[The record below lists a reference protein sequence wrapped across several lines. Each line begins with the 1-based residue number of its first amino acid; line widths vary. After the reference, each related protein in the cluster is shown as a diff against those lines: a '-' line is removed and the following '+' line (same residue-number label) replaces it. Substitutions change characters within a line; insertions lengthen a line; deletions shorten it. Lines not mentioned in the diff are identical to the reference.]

1 MMKYILI
8 LVMVLSHA
16 SFCFAVYLRNYMV
29 NVHSKIIVL
38 LFYGSYLIFIFTDLF
53 VFYRLVKYTYLKEE
67 TKMLEQLKDI
77 KKKQKDDIEVVIEE
91 EQRNKEMIIQRINGV
106 IEEIDQNNFDQA
118 KESFLEFYDD
128 FKASY
133 VKTYCD
139 NAYVNAVISNKKSL
153 MDKYGIDFKY
163 QIVLPQEMSLDV
175 LVLPTILFNILDN
188 AIQASEKAK
197 NKYIYLKIQYTHNF
211 ISIYMKNSNFHI
223 NDDSVKGMHGYGIS
237 IVEDIIKE
245 NEGSYEWH
253 DEEDVFEASLMLK
266 YKGANINVDRDRGR

>member
-1 MMKYILI
+1 MKYVLI
-8 LVMVLSHA
+8 LVMVLSQA
-16 SFCFAVYLRNYMV
+16 SFCIAVYLRSYVKKIN
-29 NVHSKIIVL
+29 SKIIVF
-38 LFYGSYLIFIFTDLF
+38 LFYGSYLIFIFTYLF
-53 VFYRLVKYTYLKEE
+53 IFYRLVKYIHLEEE
-67 TKMLEQLKDI
+67 TKLLIQLNDI
-77 KKKQKDDIEVVIEE
+77 KRKQKQDIEFVIEE
-91 EQRNKEMIIQRINGV
+91 EQKNKEKIVKQINDV
-106 IEEIDQNNFDQA
+106 VQQIDCDRYEQA
-118 KESFLEFYDD
+118 EKSFLEIYDD
-128 FKASY
+128 FKSNY
-133 VKTYCD
+133 TQTYCD

-163 QIVLPQEMSLDV
+163 QIVLPQKMSLDV

-197 NKYIYLKIQYTHNF
+197 NKYIYLKIQYTHHF

-223 NDDSVKGMHGYGIS
+223 NDESVKGMHGYGIS

-266 YKGANINVDRDRGR
+266 YKGADINVDRDRGR

>member
-1 MMKYILI
+1 MKYVLI
-8 LVMVLSHA
+8 LVMVLSQA
-16 SFCFAVYLRNYMV
+16 SFCIAVYLRSYVKKIN
-29 NVHSKIIVL
+29 SKIIVF
-38 LFYGSYLIFIFTDLF
+38 LFYGSYLIFIFTYLF
-53 VFYRLVKYTYLKEE
+53 IFYRLVKYIHLEEE
-67 TKMLEQLKDI
+67 TKLLIQLNDI
-77 KKKQKDDIEVVIEE
+77 KRKQKQDIEFVIEE
-91 EQRNKEMIIQRINGV
+91 EQKNKEKIVKQINDV
-106 IEEIDQNNFDQA
+106 VQQIDCDRYEQA
-118 KESFLEFYDD
+118 EKSFLEIYDD
-128 FKASY
+128 FKSNY
-133 VKTYCD
+133 TQTYCD

-163 QIVLPQEMSLDV
+163 QIVLPQKMSLDV

-223 NDDSVKGMHGYGIS
+223 NDESVKGMHGYGIS

-266 YKGANINVDRDRGR
+266 YKGADINVDRDRGR

>member
-1 MMKYILI
+1 MKYVLI
-8 LVMVLSHA
+8 LVMVLSQA
-16 SFCFAVYLRNYMV
+16 SFCIAVYLRSYVQKIN
-29 NVHSKIIVL
+29 SKIIVF
-38 LFYGSYLIFIFTDLF
+38 LFYGSYLIFIFTYLF
-53 VFYRLVKYTYLKEE
+53 IFYRLVKYIHLEEE
-67 TKMLEQLKDI
+67 TKLLIQLNDI
-77 KKKQKDDIEVVIEE
+77 KRKQKEDIEFVIEE
-91 EQRNKEMIIQRINGV
+91 EQKNKEKMVIQINDV
-106 IEEIDQNNFDQA
+106 VQQIDCDRYEQA
-118 KESFLEFYDD
+118 EKSFLEIYDD
-128 FKASY
+128 FKSNY
-133 VKTYCD
+133 TQTYCD

-163 QIVLPQEMSLDV
+163 QIVLPQKMSLDV

-197 NKYIYLKIQYTHNF
+197 NKYIYLKIQYTHHF

-223 NDDSVKGMHGYGIS
+223 NDESVKGMHGYGIS

-266 YKGANINVDRDRGR
+266 YKGADINVDRDRGR

>member
-1 MMKYILI
+1 MKYVLI
-8 LVMVLSHA
+8 LVMVLSQA
-16 SFCFAVYLRNYMV
+16 SFCIAVYLRGYVKKIN
-29 NVHSKIIVL
+29 SKIIVF
-38 LFYGSYLIFIFTDLF
+38 LFYGSYLIFIFTYLF
-53 VFYRLVKYTYLKEE
+53 IFYRLVKYIHLEEE
-67 TKMLEQLKDI
+67 TKLLIQLNDI
-77 KKKQKDDIEVVIEE
+77 KRKQKQDIEFVIEE
-91 EQRNKEMIIQRINGV
+91 EQKNKEKIVKQINDV
-106 IEEIDQNNFDQA
+106 VQQIDCDRYEQA
-118 KESFLEFYDD
+118 EKSFLEIYDD
-128 FKASY
+128 FKSNY
-133 VKTYCD
+133 TQTYCD

-163 QIVLPQEMSLDV
+163 QIVLPQKMSLDV

-197 NKYIYLKIQYTHNF
+197 NKYIYLKIQYTHHF

-223 NDDSVKGMHGYGIS
+223 NDESVKGMHGYGIS

-266 YKGANINVDRDRGR
+266 YKGADINVDRDRGR

>member
-1 MMKYILI
+1 MKYVLI
-8 LVMVLSHA
+8 LVMVLSQA
-16 SFCFAVYLRNYMV
+16 SFCIAVYLRSYVQKIN
-29 NVHSKIIVL
+29 SKIIVF
-38 LFYGSYLIFIFTDLF
+38 LFYGSYLIFIFTYLF
-53 VFYRLVKYTYLKEE
+53 IFYRLVKYIHLEEE
-67 TKMLEQLKDI
+67 TKLLIQLNDI
-77 KKKQKDDIEVVIEE
+77 KRKQKQDIEFVIEE
-91 EQRNKEMIIQRINGV
+91 EQKNKEKIVKQINDV
-106 IEEIDQNNFDQA
+106 VQQIDCDRYEQA
-118 KESFLEFYDD
+118 EKSFLEIYDD
-128 FKASY
+128 FKSNY
-133 VKTYCD
+133 TKTYCD

-163 QIVLPQEMSLDV
+163 QIVLPQKMSLDV

-197 NKYIYLKIQYTHNF
+197 NKYIYLKIQYTHHF

-223 NDDSVKGMHGYGIS
+223 NDESVKGMHGYGIS

-266 YKGANINVDRDRGR
+266 YKGADINVDRDRGR

>member
-1 MMKYILI
+1 MKYVLI
-8 LVMVLSHA
+8 LVMVLSQA
-16 SFCFAVYLRNYMV
+16 SFCIAVYLRSYVQKIN
-29 NVHSKIIVL
+29 SKIIVF
-38 LFYGSYLIFIFTDLF
+38 LFYGSYLIFIFTYLF
-53 VFYRLVKYTYLKEE
+53 IFYRLVKYIHLEEE
-67 TKMLEQLKDI
+67 TKLLIQLNDI
-77 KKKQKDDIEVVIEE
+77 KRKQKEDIEFVIEE
-91 EQRNKEMIIQRINGV
+91 EQKNKEKIVIQINDV
-106 IEEIDQNNFDQA
+106 VQQIDCDRYEQA
-118 KESFLEFYDD
+118 EKSFLEIYDD
-128 FKASY
+128 FKSNY
-133 VKTYCD
+133 TQTYCD

-163 QIVLPQEMSLDV
+163 QIVLPQKMSLDV

-197 NKYIYLKIQYTHNF
+197 NKYIYLKIQYTHHF

-223 NDDSVKGMHGYGIS
+223 NDESVKGMHGYGIS

-266 YKGANINVDRDRGR
+266 YKGADINVDRDRGR